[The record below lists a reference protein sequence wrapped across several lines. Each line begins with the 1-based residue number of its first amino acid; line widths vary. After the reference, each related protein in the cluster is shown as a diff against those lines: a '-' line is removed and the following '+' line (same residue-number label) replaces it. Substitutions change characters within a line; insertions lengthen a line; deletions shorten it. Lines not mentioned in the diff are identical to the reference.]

1 MLGRTRTFSA
11 RGWLRHRRDERV
23 FAVVQDL
30 ADIAADA
37 ERRERRAVPR
47 IKAEPGAGLTDQL
60 AVMVHD
66 VAATGDPQAC
76 RRASLLLAELARAL

>member
-1 MLGRTRTFSA
+1 MLGRCRTFTA
-11 RGWLRHRRDERV
+11 RSWSRHHRAEKV
-23 FAVVQDL
+23 FGAVQEL

-47 IKAEPGAGLTDQL
+47 IEAEPGAGLTDQL

-66 VAATGDPQAC
+66 VAAAGDLAC
-76 RRASLLLAELARAL
+76 RRASALLAELVRVL